1 MNHSVRYREG
11 FTLVEIMIVVVII
24 GVLAALAIP
33 AFQYARI
40 RALNNTMDNDVRLLG
55 HAAQQYLLEH
65 SLTAVPFA
73 YDAVSGGVT
82 GPLAE
87 YVPQI
92 GRGYVFSLADDWTEQ
107 ATFTVAF
114 PAFDITNS
122 YTGTGRRQN

>member
-24 GVLAALAIP
+24 GLLAALAIP
-33 AFQYARI
+33 AFQYMRI
-40 RALNNTMDNDVRLLG
+40 RTLNNTMDNDLRLLG

-65 SLTAVPFA
+65 SVTSVPFV
-73 YDAVSGGVT
+73 YDLNSGGVS

-92 GRGYVFSLADDWTEQ
+92 GRGYVFSLSGDWTEM
-107 ATFTVAF
+107 AAFTVAY
-114 PAFDITNS
+114 PPFDITNS